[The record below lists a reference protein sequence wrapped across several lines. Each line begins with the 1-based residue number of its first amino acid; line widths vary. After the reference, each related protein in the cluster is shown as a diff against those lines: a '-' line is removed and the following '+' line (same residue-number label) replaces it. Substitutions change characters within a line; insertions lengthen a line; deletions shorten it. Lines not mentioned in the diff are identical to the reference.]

1 MKTIGLLNNIRSL
14 FFQPEENATPSSP
27 EQIQPKTLGNTYT
40 RNDYDVYNSE
50 IVFGVVN
57 TLSSNIAQMP
67 LALYKDLSPV
77 KKGAKRNL
85 AYIIGHRPN
94 DTMTSFEFIRYMEQS
109 RNLYGN
115 AYAFIR
121 RDGSGNVKSLD
132 PLNAALMTQC
142 RDEDDN
148 LWYKYALENE
158 THLFFHRDI
167 IHVRHFVSNSGL
179 GISPIDVLQQ
189 TLSFER
195 TVMKTSLEQITKSL
209 GITGKIVL
217 TGAMNDKL
225 RDTLRAVLT
234 QARNSENSV
243 IITDPTFDYVSQPQ
257 TYFDFRAL
265 DTMNLTT
272 QRIATAFGVPPH
284 VAGDLSRAT
293 FSNIESQTLSYINSC
308 LMPIIKQYEQEFNSK
323 LLSPSEVLS
332 GYTFQFDE
340 MEMLRGD
347 AVSRSSYYEIMLRIG
362 ALRVNEIR
370 AAEGYSAL
378 EDGDERLISLN
389 YVPYDLVRKRLER
402 DLDTTAE
409 PITSPVK
416 GGEQDKHAKI

>member
-1 MKTIGLLNNIRSL
+1 MKTIGLIQNLRSL
-14 FFQPEENATPSSP
+14 FYQPKGNATPPSP
-27 EQIQPKTLGNTYT
+27 EQIQPHAVGNTYT

-67 LALYKDLSPV
+67 LALYKDLTPV
-77 KKGAKRNL
+77 KKGAKRDL
-85 AYIIGHRPN
+85 AYLIAHRPN
-94 DTMTSFEFIRYMEQS
+94 DHMTSFEFIRFMEQS

-115 AYAFIR
+115 AYAFIK
-121 RDGSGNVKSLD
+121 RDGGGKITALE

-148 LWYKYALENE
+148 LWYKYVLENQE
-158 THLFFHRDI
+158 YLFFHADI
-167 IHVRHFVSNSGL
+167 IHVRHFVSNSGV

-189 TLSFER
+189 TLNFER
-195 TVMKTSLEQITKSL
+195 TVMRTSLEQITKSL

-225 RDTLRAVLT
+225 RGTLRTILAE
-234 QARNSENSV
+234 ARQSENSV
-243 IITDPTFDYVSQPQ
+243 IVTDPTFDYVSQPQ
-257 TYFDFRAL
+257 AYFDFRAL

-323 LLSPSEVLS
+323 LLAPSEVLA
-332 GYTFQFDE
+332 GYSFQFDE

-347 AVSRSSYYEIMLRIG
+347 SVARSSYYEIMLRIG

-402 DLDTTAE
+402 DLETTPE
-409 PITSPVK
+409 PITQPVK
-416 GGEQDKHAKI
+416 GGE